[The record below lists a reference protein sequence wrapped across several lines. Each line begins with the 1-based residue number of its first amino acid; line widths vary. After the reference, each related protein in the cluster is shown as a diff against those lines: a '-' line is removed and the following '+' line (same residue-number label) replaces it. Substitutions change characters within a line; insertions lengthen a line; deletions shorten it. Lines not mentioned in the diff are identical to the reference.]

1 MTQKEKTISLP
12 QRVLCSLNANFFH
25 IFKNKTLFKAS
36 DNGFCLF
43 SLIWGPFWV
52 YTWGFG
58 KPQFLIFSFL
68 SFFEY
73 FAENSII
80 TFILIS
86 NIFWG
91 FFGKDI
97 YIQKLLNENYLPKG
111 ALNAPNREKA
121 LIIYFAENKNEIS
134 VNN

>member
-1 MTQKEKTISLP
+1 MGLWEASIFNILLLSL
-12 QRVLCSLNANFFH
+12 
-25 IFKNKTLFKAS
+25 
-36 DNGFCLF
+36 
-43 SLIWGPFWV
+43 
-52 YTWGFG
+52 FG
-58 KPQFLIFSFL
+58 
-68 SFFEY
+68 Y

-80 TFILIS
+80 IFILIS

-97 YIQKLLNENYLPKG
+97 YIQKLLNKNYLPKSV
-111 ALNAPNREKA
+111 LNAPSREKA

>member
-1 MTQKEKTISLP
+1 MQT
-12 QRVLCSLNANFFH
+12 FF
-25 IFKNKTLFKAS
+25 IFSKNKTLFKAS

-43 SLIWGPFWV
+43 SLIWGPFWGI
-52 YTWGFG
+52 YMGLWEAS
-58 KPQFLIFSFL
+58 IFNLLLL